1 MTQHTHNIADD
12 LNKRSRQ
19 WQHSVCLK
27 QIVIILVL
35 LLTSVF
41 SLVLAVNLQS
51 YSYYFISAAI
61 ALMMIS
67 GVYLQ
72 LLYKSI
78 SSQLLDPLAAISAWA
93 EKTNAGQLSTR
104 ITLPS
109 LGDYSALSSDMNSL
123 SDKIQSLSDDMQQE
137 VERQTRRIAQKNHV
151 LEVLYDVAASINIS
165 SDMEDLL
172 IRFLSTLKDV
182 LKAEAATVRL
192 TNYDGQMRLI
202 GNTELGDRKDDV
214 ELLLPVLHCMYGTSL
229 QEGEYLG
236 KDKILRCE
244 IYPGQPYYN
253 EPGMEMIA
261 VPLQYRDKNLGVYN
275 LFVKTPSL
283 LDCEDVKELLVSIGR
298 HLGIAIE
305 KAYTEDESKRLSLY
319 RERNLLSH
327 ELHDSLA
334 QTLASLRFQVRN
346 LFDSL
351 NDEDIDSAYRETE
364 SIHNGLDEAYTELRE
379 LISHFRAPFDE
390 RGLISGIETV
400 IQQFREQNKIIL
412 YFHNQWQDTR
422 LSSVYEMQVL
432 RIIQESLN
440 NIKKHSKAHSVRILL
455 NYDSDGNHAVLI
467 EDDGIGISAPV
478 LGGHPGEQI
487 GLVIMKERAHRVG
500 GTLTIESEH
509 GEGTQILLT
518 FSTQQQSLLAGETD
532 PSNSDWI

>member
-1 MTQHTHNIADD
+1 MTKETKNTDNPPVNDHSRRSYPVCMKEIIGILLLFLGAVISLLIAM
-12 LNKRSRQ
+12 NSNAYAN
-19 WQHSVCLK
+19 WF
-27 QIVIILVL
+27 IGIAIIL
-35 LLTSVF
+35 
-41 SLVLAVNLQS
+41 
-51 YSYYFISAAI
+51 II
-61 ALMMIS
+61 IS
-67 GVYLQ
+67 GIHLQ
-72 LLYKSI
+72 LLVKSI
-78 SSQLLDPLAAISAWA
+78 KSQLHDPLTAVIEWA
-93 EKTNAGQLSTR
+93 YKTNSDQISTLTK
-104 ITLPS
+104 IPL
-109 LGDYSALSSDMNSL
+109 LKGHHGLVQDINSL
-123 SDKIQSLSDDMQQE
+123 SEKMHSLSNEMQQE
-137 VERQTRRIAQKNHV
+137 VDRQTGRIAQKNHA

-165 SDMEDLL
+165 SNMEDLL
-172 IRFLSTLKDV
+172 VRFLTTLKDV

-192 TNYDGQMRLI
+192 INYDGQMRLI
-202 GNTELGDRKDDV
+202 GNTDLGEREKEIDT
-214 ELLLPVLHCMYGTSL
+214 LLPVLHCMYGTSL
-229 QEGEYLG
+229 QEGEYLE

-283 LDCEDVKELLVSIGR
+283 LDHEDVKELLVSIGR

-305 KAYTEDESKRLSLY
+305 KAYTENESKRLSLY
-319 RERNLLSH
+319 RERNMLSH

-351 NDEDIDSAYRETE
+351 NDEDIDTAYRETE
-364 SIHNGLDEAYTELRE
+364 LIHNGLDEAYTELRE

-412 YFHNQWQDTR
+412 YFHNQWQETR
-422 LSSVYEMQVL
+422 LSSVHEMQVL

-467 EDDGIGISAPV
+467 EDDGIGISEPV
-478 LGGHPGEQI
+478 LGGHPGEQV
-487 GLVIMKERAHRVG
+487 GLAIMKERAHRVG
-500 GTLTIESEH
+500 GKLTIESES

-518 FSTQQQSLLAGETD
+518 FSTKQQSLLAGETD
-532 PSNSDWI
+532 PSNGDWI

>member
-1 MTQHTHNIADD
+1 MTKHTNNNVNH
-12 LNKRSRQ
+12 LNTRSVH
-19 WQHSVCLK
+19 WNHSACFK
-27 QIVIILVL
+27 QIVTILVL
-35 LLTSVF
+35 LLASIV
-41 SLVLAVNLQS
+41 SLVLAVNIHS
-51 YSYYFISAAI
+51 YTYYLIILAI
-61 ALMMIS
+61 TLIITS
-67 GVYLQ
+67 GVYIQSLI
-72 LLYKSI
+72 KSI
-78 SSQLLDPLAAISAWA
+78 NTQLHEPLAAISDWA
-93 EKTNAGQLSTR
+93 EKTNSGQLSTR
-104 ITLPS
+104 IKLSS
-109 LGDYSALSSDMNSL
+109 LGDYPELAADMNSL
-123 SDKIQSLSDDMQQE
+123 SEKIQSLSYDMQQE
-137 VERQTRRIAQKNHV
+137 VDRQTRRIAQKNHV

-202 GNTELGDRKDDV
+202 GNTELGDRKDEVDT
-214 ELLLPVLHCMYGTSL
+214 LLPVLHCMYGTSL
-229 QEGEYLG
+229 QEGEYLE

-261 VPLQYRDKNLGVYN
+261 VPLQYRNKNLGVYN

-283 LDCEDVKELLVSIGR
+283 LDHEDVKELLVSIGR

-379 LISHFRAPFDE
+379 LISYFRAPFDE
-390 RGLISGIETV
+390 RGLITAIETA

-412 YFHNQWQDTR
+412 YFHNHWQDTR
-422 LSSVYEMQVL
+422 LSSVLEMQVL

-455 NYDSDGNHAVLI
+455 NYDSEGNHAVLI
-467 EDDGIGISAPV
+467 EDDGIGISEPV
-478 LGGHPGEQI
+478 LGGHPGEQV

-518 FSTQQQSLLAGETD
+518 FSIQQQSLLAGETD

>member
-1 MTQHTHNIADD
+1 MTKEINNSNHPPVNADGHRCYPACI
-12 LNKRSRQ
+12 KE
-19 WQHSVCLK
+19 
-27 QIVIILVL
+27 IIGIL
-35 LLTSVF
+35 LLF
-41 SLVLAVNLQS
+41 LGAIISL
-51 YSYYFISAAI
+51 IAAI
-61 ALMMIS
+61 NSDAYAHWLIGVAIVLIIIS
-67 GVYLQ
+67 GIQLQ
-72 LLYKSI
+72 LLLKSI
-78 SSQLLDPLAAISAWA
+78 KTQLHDPLDAIANWA
-93 EKTNAGQLSTR
+93 RQTNADQLNTLINIST
-104 ITLPS
+104 LKDHPG
-109 LGDYSALSSDMNSL
+109 LGEDINSL
-123 SDKIQSLSDDMQQE
+123 SEKMHSLSTEMQKE
-137 VERQTRRIAQKNHV
+137 VDRQTGRIAQKNHA

-165 SDMEDLL
+165 GNMEDLL
-172 IRFLSTLKDV
+172 VRFLATLKDV

-202 GNTELGDRKDDV
+202 GNTDLGEREKDIDT
-214 ELLLPVLHCMYGTSL
+214 LLPVMHCMYGTSL
-229 QEGEYLG
+229 QEGEYLE

-244 IYPGQPYYN
+244 IFPGQPYYN

-283 LDCEDVKELLVSIGR
+283 LNHEDVKELLVSIGR

-305 KAYTEDESKRLSLY
+305 KAYTEDESKRLSLN

-351 NDEDIDSAYRETE
+351 NDEDIDTAYRETE
-364 SIHNGLDEAYTELRE
+364 LIHNGLDEAYTELRE

-412 YFHNQWQDTR
+412 YFHNQWQETR
-422 LSSVYEMQVL
+422 LSSVHEMQVL

-467 EDDGIGISAPV
+467 EDDGIGISEPV
-478 LGGHPGEQI
+478 LGGHPGEQV
-487 GLVIMKERAHRVG
+487 GLAIMKERAHRVG
-500 GTLTIESEH
+500 GKLTIESEP

-518 FSTQQQSLLAGETD
+518 FSTKQQSLLAGETD
-532 PSNSDWI
+532 PSNGDWI